1 MNFGKINEFPG
12 AVQCLQCGKILVSF
26 DRHDYKTCSCPNET
40 MIDGG
45 HDYLR
50 CGGKD
55 FRKVQFLEFVRGQK
69 LSEVALPNSNPKA
82 FKRKKK

>member
-1 MNFGKINEFPG
+1 M
-12 AVQCLQCGKILVSF
+12 KILVSF
-26 DRHDYKTCSCPNET
+26 DRHDYKVCGCPNET

-55 FRKVQFLEFVRGQK
+55 MSKIMVLEIVKKGRLARAKKTTKV
-69 LSEVALPNSNPKA
+69 S
-82 FKRKKK
+82 KRSVK